1 MYLFLDTTTN
11 ITVGVLDDK
20 FRWLS
25 YEYVLSNK
33 SSSLVHA
40 MINEQ
45 IEKCSTSLYELK
57 GVFYC
62 SGPGSYT
69 GMRISQGIV
78 DIFGWHKLEIKSFYH
93 FDVPQLLGISEGAW
107 ISKAFKRE
115 AFVYRWSWESSES
128 GLYQMTNLGLELGN
142 VENIFFGH
150 EEFDSYSGELTR
162 DLIKNN
168 SEEIFKSV
176 LKLKEDKPLFYYRS
190 LEEEYS
196 KQ

>member
-11 ITVGVLDDK
+11 ITVGILDEK

-25 YEYVLSNK
+25 YDYVLSNK

-40 MINEQ
+40 IINEQ
-45 IEKCSTSLYELK
+45 IKKCGADLSRLE

-78 DIFGWHKLEIKSFYH
+78 DILGWHQLPIKSFYH
-93 FDVPQLLGISEGAW
+93 FDIPQLLGISRGAW

-115 AFVYRWSWESSES
+115 AFLYRWSGESSES
-128 GLYQMTNLGLELGN
+128 GLYQMKELPLELDGID
-142 VENIFFGH
+142 NIFFGH
-150 EEFDSYSGELTR
+150 DKLDSYDGELTSN
-162 DLIKNN
+162 LIRNN
-168 SEEIFKSV
+168 SEEIFKNV
-176 LKLKEDKPLFYYRS
+176 VRLNENKPLFYYRS